1 MLIVIQ
7 EGRQPSPVMEIV
19 ITLQTNK
26 IALQMALEF
35 IIAIQFINL
44 AILDFANPQILKK
57 KWMVAPSA
65 QWKIIYRLIIHLII
79 YHRVIYNQISIKVK
93 RTLTCQRLTAFIIQL
108 MKTLYPRITNFR
120 NTNKIA
126 IVIRNRR
133 DPAYLVQTIKI
144 KNKFLKMK

>member
-57 KWMVAPSA
+57 K
-65 QWKIIYRLIIHLII
+65 
-79 YHRVIYNQISIKVK
+79 
-93 RTLTCQRLTAFIIQL
+93 
-108 MKTLYPRITNFR
+108 
-120 NTNKIA
+120 
-126 IVIRNRR
+126 
-133 DPAYLVQTIKI
+133 
-144 KNKFLKMK
+144 